1 MPIQTNWVPYPAP
14 PYYNPYQ
21 VPYTQQYPQ
30 QSQTVQAPQTQQ
42 MPQQSQLQSQPLQS
56 GLQFQQPAH
65 GVIPGKMVDSIDV
78 VKAFDIPL
86 DGSITYFPATDGS
99 AIYTKQLGQDGAPRV
114 RVYRLQDA
122 QEQERTEQQPSQK
135 PAYIDVIEQEIGK
148 VQKSIEQLSADIK
161 NGASKGTQALV
172 RPRNVEG
179 ASYNDQSDN
188 EHY

>member
-30 QSQTVQAPQTQQ
+30 QSQTVQAQQ
-42 MPQQSQLQSQPLQS
+42 PQQVQQQSQPLQS
-56 GLQFQQPAH
+56 GLQFQHPAH
-65 GVIPGKMVDSIDV
+65 GAIPGKMVDSIDV

-122 QEQERTEQQPSQK
+122 QELDNTEQKQSQK

-161 NGASKGTQALV
+161 SGSRGTQALV
-172 RPRNVEG
+172 RPRNTEG
-179 ASYNDQSDN
+179 ATYSEQSDN
-188 EHY
+188 ERY